1 MAPSQMKDSAA
12 DRLPIGRDI
21 CAIVVTYH
29 PDAELPGRLSRIL
42 HQLRMLI
49 IVDNGSGE
57 AAVKMLQDLA
67 TNPLVSLVLNAAN
80 LGIARALNIGIE
92 RAAELGFPW
101 VLLLDQDSH
110 VDTDMVRTLIEVYTA
125 YPDRDRLAVI
135 GSGFRDGND
144 ALQGPTDPGGDGCEE
159 REMVITSGS
168 LIPLRTHAVVGPFR
182 EEFFIDYVDSE
193 YCFRARSKGY
203 CVIKTRKPIMSHPI
217 GAITR
222 HKWLWFH
229 KWTFNHSADRRYYI
243 ARNDTVM
250 LREYGNYQFGLWA
263 LKSFGRCFRLC
274 RRIVFYEKMKAS
286 KIIAVAQGWCDG
298 VRGRM
303 GPRRKLKS

>member
-1 MAPSQMKDSAA
+1 MKDSAA

-42 HQLRMLI
+42 HQLGMVV

-57 AAVKMLQDLA
+57 AAAKMLQNLA
-67 TNPLVSLVLNAAN
+67 ANPRVTLISNAAN
-80 LGIARALNIGIE
+80 LGIAAALNIGIE
-92 RAAELGFPW
+92 RAAERGFLW
-101 VLLLDQDSH
+101 VLLLDQDSYA
-110 VDTDMVRTLIEVYTA
+110 DADMVRTLIEVYAA
-125 YPDRDRLAVI
+125 YPDRDRLAVM

-144 ALQGPTDPGGDGCEE
+144 ALQAPTAEGGDSWEE
-159 REMVITSGS
+159 RESVITSGS

-203 CVIKTRKPIMSHPI
+203 GVIKTRKPIMSHPI

-222 HKWLWFH
+222 HNWLWIH

-250 LREYGNYQFGLWA
+250 LREYGNYHFGLWA
-263 LKSFGRCFRLC
+263 LKSLGRCFRLC
-274 RRIVFYEKMKAS
+274 KRIVLYEKMKAS
-286 KIIAVAQGWCDG
+286 KIIAVAQGWFDG
-298 VRGRM
+298 VRGHM
-303 GPRRKLKS
+303 GPRSKSKSRAN

>member
-1 MAPSQMKDSAA
+1 MKDSAA
-12 DRLPIGRDI
+12 GRQPSGSNI

-29 PDAELPGRLSRIL
+29 PDAELPVRLSRIL
-42 HQLRMLI
+42 HQLRAVI

-57 AAVKMLQDLA
+57 AAVKMLQA
-67 TNPLVSLVLNAAN
+67 IAANPRVTLILNAAN

-92 RAAELGFPW
+92 RAAERGFPW
-101 VLLLDQDSH
+101 VLLLDQDSY
-110 VDTDMVRTLIEVYTA
+110 VDTDMVRTLTEVYAA

-135 GSGFRDGND
+135 GSGFRDGTH
-144 ALQGPTDPGGDGCEE
+144 ALQGPTDEGGDSWEE
-159 REMVITSGS
+159 RELVITSGS
-168 LIPLRTHAVVGPFR
+168 LIPLRAHAVVGSFR

-203 CVIKTRKPIMSHPI
+203 GVIKTRRPIMSHPI

-222 HKWLWFH
+222 HKWLWMH

-250 LREYGNYQFGLWA
+250 LREYGNYRFGLWA
-263 LKSFGRCFRLC
+263 LKSLGRCFRVC
-274 RRIVFYEKMKAS
+274 KRIVLYEKMKAS
-286 KIIAVAQGWCDG
+286 KIIAVAQGWYDG
-298 VRGRM
+298 VRGHM
-303 GPRRKLKS
+303 GPRSKAKSNAS

>member
-1 MAPSQMKDSAA
+1 MKDGAA
-12 DRLPIGRDI
+12 GGLPIGRDI

-29 PDAELPGRLSRIL
+29 PDAALPERLSRIL
-42 HQLRMLI
+42 QQLRMVI

-57 AAVKMLQDLA
+57 AAVKMLQDVA
-67 TNPLVSLVLNAAN
+67 ADPLVTLISNAAN

-101 VLLLDQDSH
+101 VLLLDQDSE
-110 VDTDMVRTLIEVYTA
+110 VDTDMVRTLIEVYAA
-125 YPDRDRLAVI
+125 YPDRDRLAVV
-135 GSGFRDGND
+135 GSGFRDGN
-144 ALQGPTDPGGDGCEE
+144 ALQGPADEGGDSWEE
-159 REMVITSGS
+159 RESVITSGS

-182 EEFFIDYVDSE
+182 EEFFIDYVDSD

-217 GAITR
+217 GVITR
-222 HKWLWFH
+222 HNWLWIR

-250 LREYGNYQFGLWA
+250 LREYGNYRFGLWA
-263 LKSFGRCFRLC
+263 LKSLGRCLRSC
-274 RRIVFYEKMKAS
+274 KRIVLYEKMKAS

-303 GPRRKLKS
+303 GPRSKSK